1 MWNLIFLF
9 TGLIFIILLLIIF
22 FSKETI
28 ATKENYFFKILI
40 IVNAIEY
47 LCEIPLQLIVRNFGV
62 DNLIVDIFSK
72 LYLISIFSWFSIFS
86 IYSFM
91 ICLNKKDS
99 KRYEKNYSIIK
110 NVNILVWVV
119 GSLLLFVLPI
129 QKFFENDKMY
139 AYGTS
144 VDVLKLFLG
153 LYMLV
158 WFVLLVKNIK
168 HITEKKYVPM
178 FLVLVV
184 LVLNVIIQSIDPSIL
199 IASMGAT
206 LICYTMSFTIEN
218 PDVKMMEELY
228 KNRKIIERSNEDTSN
243 FLFKITQDIRQPV
256 GELIEVSSDSKD
268 EKMMYVNQL
277 SRKLDF
283 LVEDALDVSSMTTK
297 NLKLYHTR
305 YSLERLLKEVEKKA
319 ELELPANVDLDF
331 KYHARIPEYV
341 YGDSIKVK
349 QILYSVIKNAIDHT
363 KEGTISLELNA
374 IIKYGICRFI
384 IDVRDNGKGIG
395 IDKINEILSLKETE
409 EKADLD
415 KEILTLKEVKLLIQK
430 LGGGFMVKSGE
441 ENGTIVTITL
451 DQKIVETK
459 ESELSKKL
467 DLYEESLHQDKKIM
481 VVDDDPKV
489 LNKIVDYLE
498 EKGMTVSK
506 SLYGKDCIERVN
518 AKHKFDLILL
528 DDETSTDS
536 AYEVL
541 KELQKKKNF
550 HTPVVIMIRDHKE
563 SIRLH
568 YLQDGFSDVIM
579 KSKLKSELDRI
590 LKRFS

>member
-1 MWNLIFLF
+1 MWNIIFLV
-9 TGLIFIILLLIIF
+9 TGAIFIILLTSIF
-22 FSKETI
+22 FSKEKI
-28 ATKENYFFKILI
+28 DTKENQLFKWILLSN
-40 IVNAIEY
+40 IVGY
-47 LCEIPLQLIVRNFGV
+47 LIEIPLQLLVRNFGI
-62 DNLIVDIFSK
+62 DNMLIDVLCR
-72 LYLISIFSWFSIFS
+72 LYLISITINYAIFT
-86 IYSFM
+86 IYVFV
-91 ICLNKKDS
+91 ICLNKKS
-99 KRYEKNYSIIK
+99 NKYEKDIK
-110 NVNILVWVV
+110 ILTNIMKIVECLLIV
-119 GSLLLFVLPI
+119 LLLILPFN
-129 QKFFENDKMY
+129 KFYELDKMY
-139 AYGTS
+139 VYGTAL
-144 VDVLKLFLG
+144 DLLKG
-153 LYMLV
+153 IITCHITIY
-158 WFVLLVKNIK
+158 FVLLLKNYK
-168 HITEKKYVPM
+168 QLKNKKYLPIYFVIVL
-178 FLVLVV
+178 LVLMTI
-184 LVLNVIIQSIDPSIL
+184 LNSVDPSIL
-199 IASMGAT
+199 ITNMIVT
-206 LICYTMSFTIEN
+206 FICYTMYFTIEN

-256 GELIEVSSDSKD
+256 GELIEVSSDAKD

-481 VVDDDPKV
+481 VVDDDPKT

-568 YLQDGFSDVIM
+568 YLQEGFSDVIM